1 MTEKDMNLGWLGVA
15 FAAVG
20 RFCIKLRN
28 YFPSAVPQGIAE
40 FDTWS
45 SSIIRT
51 YGFPDNDSVR
61 FALATMILHSGP
73 TAAYASKRYYA
84 LMVKAGAAKQVASQV
99 FTDIKQR
106 QIAAQ
111 PKAAATAT
119 PPVAPDVK
127 PIQN

>member
-1 MTEKDMNLGWLGVA
+1 MLEKDLDIGYIGIV

-20 RFCIKLRN
+20 RFCTRLRN
-28 YFPSAVPQGIAE
+28 FFPSPVPQGVAE
-40 FDTWS
+40 FEAWS
-45 SSIIRT
+45 SSIIQT

-73 TAAYASKRYYA
+73 TAAYASKRYFA
-84 LMVKAGAAKQVASQV
+84 VMVKAGAAKQVASQV

-111 PKAAATAT
+111 QQAAATAT
-119 PPVAPDVK
+119 PVAPNVQ
-127 PIQN
+127 PV